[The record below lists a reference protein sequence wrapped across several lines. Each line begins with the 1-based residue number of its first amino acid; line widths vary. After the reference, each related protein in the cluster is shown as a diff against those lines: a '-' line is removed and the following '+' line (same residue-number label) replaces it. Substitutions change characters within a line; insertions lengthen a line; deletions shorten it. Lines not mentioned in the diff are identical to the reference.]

1 MKRGMIPPRAAL
13 LMVPVFFLAGT
24 LAVEGPDMRIVLAAE
39 SGPSQPAQASPV
51 LPAPPGVVRGRLPA
65 EQPRSMSGMAGM
77 PGMRGQTA
85 TKPEPVPQG
94 YQTQPAMGPG
104 SAQGSQ
110 MQPVA
115 PMGAMGAM
123 GRTMDQGLTMREV
136 LYILSIQDA
145 LQVMTELL
153 AIQEKLIAGP
163 KGLEKEQLQKE
174 LAQIKERVRRIT
186 GDYREVMS
194 GQLRG
199 E

>member
-1 MKRGMIPPRAAL
+1 MKRGMTRRAAL
-13 LMVPVFFLAGT
+13 LIIPAILLAGI
-24 LAVEGPDMRIVLAAE
+24 LALHGPGMRIVFAAE
-39 SGPSQPAQASPV
+39 SGTPQPAPQAAPV
-51 LPAPPGVVRGRLPA
+51 LPAPPGAVRGRLPV

-85 TKPEPVPQG
+85 TKTEPAPPG
-94 YQTQPAMGPG
+94 YQTQSTIGPG
-104 SAQGSQ
+104 NTQ
-110 MQPVA
+110 MQ
-115 PMGAMGAM
+115 PMGAMGT
-123 GRTMDQGLTMREV
+123 RSMDQGLTMREV

-145 LQVMTELL
+145 LQVMAELL

-174 LAQIKERVRRIT
+174 LTQIKERVRRIT